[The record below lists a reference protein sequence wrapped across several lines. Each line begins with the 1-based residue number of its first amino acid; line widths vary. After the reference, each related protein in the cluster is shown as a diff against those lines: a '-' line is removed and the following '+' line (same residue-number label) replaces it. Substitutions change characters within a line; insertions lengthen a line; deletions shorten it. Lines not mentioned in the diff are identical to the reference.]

1 MNSSQEL
8 KIPEYKKLD
17 YFISNQTASNNAN
30 IKLANS
36 KWEMLSDDAKHFV
49 SHLRGRAKRALK
61 VRKAQEKV
69 MIEMLY
75 LFQEFPELD
84 NPSHWNTVFNRAR
97 YAFFVRSKEDL
108 EEWGMKC
115 EKEIKEYLEAKFAEE
130 EEI

>member
-36 KWEMLSDDAKHFV
+36 KWELLSDDAKHFV
-49 SHLRGRAKRALK
+49 SHRRSNAKRALK

-69 MIEMLY
+69 LIEMLY
-75 LFQEFPELD
+75 LFQEFSELD
-84 NPSHWNTVFNRAR
+84 NAAHWNTVFNRAR
-97 YAFFVRSKEDL
+97 YVFFINSKEDF
-108 EEWGMKC
+108 EENAMKVP
-115 EKEIKEYLEAKFAEE
+115 KDAKEYLEAKFAEE